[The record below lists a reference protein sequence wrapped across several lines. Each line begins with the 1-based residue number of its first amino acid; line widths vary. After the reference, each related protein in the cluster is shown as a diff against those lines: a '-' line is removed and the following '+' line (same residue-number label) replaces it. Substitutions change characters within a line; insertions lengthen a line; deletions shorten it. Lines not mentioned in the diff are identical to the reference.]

1 MQGQSN
7 NTDNFT
13 GIGIDLGL
21 MLAGFFGALI
31 LALTAKNQT
40 PGRAITSIL
49 AGALCANYLTPIA
62 LHFMPESIQ
71 LNGKYGAA
79 FIMGFNGLKSLELIY
94 DFVSKKLK
102 AKNGKINIDISM

>member
-1 MQGQSN
+1 MQEQSN
-7 NTDNFT
+7 NTDNFL

-40 PGRAITSIL
+40 PGRAITSIF

-71 LNGKYGAA
+71 NNGKYGAA
-79 FIMGFNGLKSLELIY
+79 FIMGFIGLKTLELVY

-102 AKNGKINIDISM
+102 TKNGKINIDISM

>member
-1 MQGQSN
+1 MQEQGN

-49 AGALCANYLTPIA
+49 SGALCANYMTPIA

-71 LNGKYGAA
+71 NNGKYGAA
-79 FIMGFNGLKSLELIY
+79 FIMGFIGLKTLELVY

-102 AKNGKINIDISM
+102 TKNGKINIDISM

>member
-13 GIGIDLGL
+13 TIGIDLGL

-40 PGRAITSIL
+40 PGRAISSIL

-71 LNGKYGAA
+71 VNGKYGAA
-79 FIMGFNGLKSLELIY
+79 FIMGFIGLKTLELVY

-102 AKNGKINIDISM
+102 TKNGKINIDISM

>member
-1 MQGQSN
+1 MQEQSN
-7 NTDNFT
+7 NTDNFL

-40 PGRAITSIL
+40 PGRAIISIF
-49 AGALCANYLTPIA
+49 AGALCANYMTPIA

-71 LNGKYGAA
+71 INGKYGAA
-79 FIMGFNGLKSLELIY
+79 FIMGFIGLKTLELVY

-102 AKNGKINIDISM
+102 TKNGKINIDISM

>member
-1 MQGQSN
+1 
-7 NTDNFT
+7 
-13 GIGIDLGL
+13 

-40 PGRAITSIL
+40 PGRAITSIF

-71 LNGKYGAA
+71 NNGKYGAA
-79 FIMGFNGLKSLELIY
+79 FIMGFIGLKTLELVY

-102 AKNGKINIDISM
+102 TKNGKINIDISM

>member
-1 MQGQSN
+1 MQEQSN

-13 GIGIDLGL
+13 TIGIDLGL

-40 PGRAITSIL
+40 PGRAISSIL

-71 LNGKYGAA
+71 VNGKYGAA
-79 FIMGFNGLKSLELIY
+79 FIMGFIGLKTLELVY

-102 AKNGKINIDISM
+102 TKNGKINIDISM

>member
-21 MLAGFFGALI
+21 MLAGFFGALL

-40 PGRAITSIL
+40 PGRAITSIF

-71 LNGKYGAA
+71 NNGKYGAA
-79 FIMGFNGLKSLELIY
+79 FIMGFIGLKTLELIY
-94 DFVSKKLK
+94 DLISKKLK
-102 AKNGKINIDISM
+102 SKKGKINIDISM

>member
-1 MQGQSN
+1 MQEQNN
-7 NTDNFT
+7 NTDNFL

-40 PGRAITSIL
+40 PGRAISSIL

-71 LNGKYGAA
+71 VNGKYGAA
-79 FIMGFNGLKSLELIY
+79 FIMGFIGLKTLELVY

-102 AKNGKINIDISM
+102 TKNGKINIDISM

>member
-1 MQGQSN
+1 MQEQSN

-13 GIGIDLGL
+13 TIGIDLGL

-40 PGRAITSIL
+40 PGRAISSIL

-71 LNGKYGAA
+71 VNGKYGAA
-79 FIMGFNGLKSLELIY
+79 FIM
-94 DFVSKKLK
+94 
-102 AKNGKINIDISM
+102 